1 MSRNRP
7 REEQANGQGDGV
19 PGNGATAVR
28 TAANGTAAA
37 PASGARPTILDL
49 AALCGVSPATVSNAL
64 ADKPNVKAET
74 RDLVR
79 RKAREIGYHAS
90 SAARGLRMGRSWSI
104 GLVVGDIANP
114 FVPDVVRGVE
124 DVVWRERKNLILCN
138 TDFQAEKKT
147 AYVRSLL
154 DKQIDGMIVLS
165 QILDAHDMERV
176 AAAGIPLVTV
186 NRRAPDF
193 STDYVGIDNQSG
205 VRMAVD
211 YLVSLGHRRIA
222 FVKGLFRSSS
232 ADDRFA
238 AFQAAVQAH
247 GLDGDPSLAVQGDYS
262 MESGDSAARSLMALS
277 QRPTAILAAN
287 DLMALGA
294 LGALHDLG
302 IRVPADVSVVGFDN
316 IQLAEHPLLNLTTI
330 NHPKRETGDAAA
342 RLLLQRI
349 AGDRTEP
356 PRSVVLKPSLI
367 VRGTTAPPQAVP
379 KPRRR
384 RPAAARGTAEGG

>member
-1 MSRNRP
+1 MSRNRLP
-7 REEQANGQGDGV
+7 QEEANGGTDAGQGS
-19 PGNGATAVR
+19 P
-28 TAANGTAAA
+28 
-37 PASGARPTILDL
+37 ARPTILDL

-64 ADKPNVKAET
+64 AGKPNVKAQT
-74 RDLVR
+74 RDLVL

-90 SAARGLRMGRSWSI
+90 STARGLRMGRSWSI

-165 QILDAHDMERV
+165 QILDDQDMERV
-176 AAAGIPLVTV
+176 EAAGIPLVTV
-186 NRRAPDF
+186 NRRAPGHAC
-193 STDYVGIDNQSG
+193 DYVGIDNQAG
-205 VRMAVD
+205 VRMAMD
-211 YLVSLGHRRIA
+211 YLVSLGHRRIG
-222 FVKGLFRSSS
+222 FIKGLFRSSS
-232 ADDRFA
+232 ADDRLA
-238 AFQAAVQAH
+238 AYLEAVAAH
-247 GLDGDPSLAVQGDYS
+247 GLDSDPSLVVQGDYS
-262 MESGDSAARSLMALS
+262 IESGDSATRTMMAAA
-277 QRPTAILAAN
+277 QRPTAIVAAN

-302 IRVPADVSVVGFDN
+302 IKVPSDVSVVGFDN

-330 NHPKRETGDAAA
+330 NHPKRETGDSAA

-349 AGDRTEP
+349 AGDRNDP
-356 PRSVVLKPSLI
+356 PRSVILKPSLI
-367 VRGTTAPPQAVP
+367 VRGTSAPPPAAAVI

-384 RPAAARGTAEGG
+384 SASQPEKTQAEKNQAAGT